1 MTSRCIATLVSAFL
15 CAAVEVA
22 GQEVTPEYRAKAE
35 YLVNFVKYVDWAD
48 NGKPTILICV
58 AGQNVFGSV
67 LDTLTRNEKAAG
79 KPLSTT
85 VILEPMPGCD
95 VVFTPRT
102 SAVTAYLRAAAGTT
116 TLTVGETPR
125 FLEQGGII
133 RFVTD
138 ANDNLLFEINRVTA
152 ERAKLRINS
161 QLLKLARIVES
172 VPEER

>member
-1 MTSRCIATLVSAFL
+1 MTSRCTAVLASALL
-15 CAAVEVA
+15 CSTVGVI

-48 NGKPTILICV
+48 NGRPTILICV

-67 LDTLTRNEKAAG
+67 LETLIRNEKAAG
-79 KPLSTT
+79 KSLSTV
-85 VILEPMPGCD
+85 VILEPNADCD

-102 SAVTAYLRAAAGTT
+102 SNIPAYLKAAAGTP
-116 TLTVGETPR
+116 TLTVGETNR

-133 RFVTD
+133 RFVGDTD
-138 ANDNLLFEINRVTA
+138 NIQFEINRVTA
-152 ERAKLRINS
+152 DRSKLRINS
-161 QLLKLARIVES
+161 QLLQLARIVES